1 MEKSQKKAQK
11 RTSTGDTEVH
21 DGNTTKVVD
30 CKDQGRRAEKDMVS
44 SIACISV
51 RLCKEMLLKPRYLF
65 WPAVPSSEPLS
76 CHTSGIWGGE
86 QHVTRVGDWWSGGRE
101 EALHKDANPTALL
114 GQEAWVTDNHGWE
127 RSLRPSY
134 SHTALLLGVGAP
146 KLGLVQAVDTGATVL
161 HTQAAPTVSTPCHPH
176 LLAVMGGQ

>member
-65 WPAVPSSEPLS
+65 WPAVPSYEPLS

>member
-114 GQEAWVTDNHGWE
+114 GQEAWVTDIREALALRQGASFHRVQDQSPSVHFSP
-127 RSLRPSY
+127 RSS
-134 SHTALLLGVGAP
+134 T
-146 KLGLVQAVDTGATVL
+146 KL
-161 HTQAAPTVSTPCHPH
+161 
-176 LLAVMGGQ
+176 

>member
-1 MEKSQKKAQK
+1 
-11 RTSTGDTEVH
+11 
-21 DGNTTKVVD
+21 
-30 CKDQGRRAEKDMVS
+30 MVS
-44 SIACISV
+44 SIPCISV
-51 RLCKEMLLKPRYLF
+51 KPCKEMLLKPRYLF

-161 HTQAAPTVSTPCHPH
+161 HTQAAPTLSTPCHPH